1 MFFKKGGILEG
12 TNSGNKPKVFGCL
25 GCFGLLLGI
34 VGTLIIISVV
44 SAIFSDDS
52 GLDEGALVVAC
63 QNAVKN
69 NLKSPATA
77 DFVGVPQV
85 DGMFITGEVDA
96 ENSFGASLRASF
108 RCTIIDEKTV
118 RLDYLD

>member
-1 MFFKKGGILEG
+1 LENTSGDKGP
-12 TNSGNKPKVFGCL
+12 SGSVFFGCL
-25 GCFGLLLGI
+25 GVSLGI
-34 VGTLIIISVV
+34 VGLLTALAVV
-44 SAIFSDDS
+44 SAIVSAFFPDDS

-69 NLKSPATA
+69 NLKAPSTA
-77 DFVGVPQV
+77 DFVGVPKAE
-85 DGMFITGEVDA
+85 GMYITGQVDA
-96 ENSFGASLRASF
+96 ENAFGAMLRASF